1 MILYLKAA
9 TSVSDLVIDYI
20 EAALKNGKTVSLTW
34 DESCIDRTPK
44 GFYARYKGVY
54 FNEEYANGK
63 LDELP
68 GMKVT
73 EIGLYS
79 ETENAGDIDIL
90 EMFFEDDDREL
101 EIVPPIYSTERS
113 DLSG

>member
-9 TSVSDLVIDYI
+9 TSVPDLVIDYI
-20 EAALKNGKTVSLTW
+20 EAVLQNGKTVSLNW
-34 DESCIDRTPK
+34 DESSIDRTSR

-63 LDELP
+63 LDELL
-68 GMKVT
+68 GMKVA
-73 EIGLYS
+73 EIGLFS
-79 ETENAGDIDIL
+79 EIENTGGIDIL
-90 EMFFEDDDREL
+90 EMLFEDDDREL
-101 EIVPPIYSTERS
+101 EIAPPIYSTERS